1 MTLPADPPLDN
12 VRVEGG
18 RNIEGEVPA
27 TLDYS
32 EVVQQLETCELLISV
47 DDFARSVEFSAPV
60 NFFLSLDV
68 LLEAPSRRIF
78 AVSRFYLVDLDYFHG
93 VSDVVPEPVR
103 HYFVAVDLFQLLR
116 KIADHEHSLGES
128 VVLVFLQ
135 SRKLEITGEYDA
147 RDLTA
152 LKGFPILR
160 DEFFDSNTHAQQK
173 ASIVKTVLIETFQGE
188 PRVRLGDVL
197 RRFDSI
203 LSNTESNYELYVS
216 EFSFQKIKN
225 QIEQEKF
232 DLTAKLNKVFS
243 DIQNQL
249 LAIPAALVL
258 VGGQMER
265 TGAWSLKNLF
275 IWLGALVFSKL
286 MDLLISN
293 QRHTLDAIK
302 HEIDQQWELIEGQHR
317 GIALRFKPSYDE
329 LRKRYSHQVNLLR
342 TVSTVVGTA
351 LFLSTAML
359 IWYSMA

>member
-1 MTLPADPPLDN
+1 MTLPADPLDLAVSLFKTLDN

-103 HYFVAVDLFQLLR
+103 HYFVAVDLFQLL
-116 KIADHEHSLGES
+116 
-128 VVLVFLQ
+128 
-135 SRKLEITGEYDA
+135 RKLEITGEYDA